1 MWREDHVAWARVKT
15 ALSFAVLVF
24 AGAVLC
30 TVAAA
35 SPAFGAEA
43 SEGAVKSAVPAVEE
57 RASASQS
64 SASASSPDE
73 GLAPQTSTSA
83 SDEGLASQT
92 SASASQAS
100 SDEGSASKKAIPA
113 IEKTVSAGGAWA
125 KDIQAEPASTLYYR
139 IEATMPEDV
148 ENWESLVYRIVDEP
162 AEGVTVDWSSVS
174 AHVESPKGKN
184 KGAVAAA
191 VTPAGQS
198 TVLTFGDLKKSD
210 FELAFGDI
218 LVVEYPA
225 RLDSSAAGSYRNVAR
240 LDYLLG
246 GDWLSSV
253 EVDSSVQVPDQV
265 LEQPPAQGSGSGF
278 DKTGY
283 VFMRYWPA
291 VAGIGVALV
300 VAGVA
305 LVAIGKKRSS
315 RQGVPFN
322 PDAPWMY

>member
-57 RASASQS
+57 RASAFQS

-73 GLAPQTSTSA
+73 GLAP
-83 SDEGLASQT
+83 QT

-148 ENWESLVYRIVDEP
+148 ENWESLVYRIIDEP

-305 LVAIGKKRSS
+305 LVVIGKKRSS